1 MSKIVLFAAIL
12 SFGMTSTA
20 FAHSGGGSKS
30 SPAGMCCHA
39 GSQPYHC
46 H

>member
-1 MSKIVLFAAIL
+1 MKFFVVLAAASLI
-12 SFGMTSTA
+12 SATTA
-20 FAHSGGGSKS
+20 FAHSGGTNS
-30 SPAGMCCHA
+30 AGCHA